1 MGTVCGYQLSRR
13 VYNMSSNIE
22 LLLIR
27 GLPGSGK
34 TTWAK
39 SFTDHHHLETDMY
52 FEHDGKYEFDPTM
65 LKDAHAWCLRHSLN
79 MLSSGRSVVVSNT
92 FTQKWEMAN
101 YIEGARLLGIPVRI
115 LEAKGTFQNTHGVPE
130 STIEKMRARWESLDD

>member
-1 MGTVCGYQLSRR
+1 
-13 VYNMSSNIE
+13 MSSNIE

-39 SFTDHHHLETDMY
+39 SFLGCAHVEADMY
-52 FEHDGKYEFDPTM
+52 FEDESGTYRFEPDK
-65 LKDAHAWCLRHSLN
+65 LKDAHRWCYAQAMRGLEL
-79 MLSSGRSVVVSNT
+79 GWSVVVSNT

-101 YIEGARLLGIPVRI
+101 YIEGARLLGVPVRI
-115 LEAKGTFQNTHGVPE
+115 LEAKGAFQNTHGVPD